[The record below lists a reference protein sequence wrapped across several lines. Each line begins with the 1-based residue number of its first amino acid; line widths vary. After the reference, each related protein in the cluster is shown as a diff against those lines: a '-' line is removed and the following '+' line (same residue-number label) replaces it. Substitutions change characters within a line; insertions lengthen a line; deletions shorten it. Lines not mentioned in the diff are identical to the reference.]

1 MKKNKGWL
9 KKKAQSQVVVIT
21 FLCVVCCIMM
31 LATIAVC
38 TVNILTMA
46 GRDDPVYH
54 SSIMLSLITEGI
66 SLIVTAAFILLCIY
80 VKKAIVKPIRKIS
93 NELNNFSEGILSA
106 EFDVKINDSDIGKL
120 AGSLNTAKWY
130 LKKMVDELTYLLT
143 QMSYGNISFTIN
155 YDYKGEFTPI
165 KSAFE
170 QILVNLNDSFSRIQK
185 AGTMLYD
192 ASEQVSSGSQALAQG
207 TSEQEASIRE
217 LSDYVQDISGKV
229 NKNAENAK
237 NVSEISDTATNDLKE
252 GNAEMQKMLA
262 AMKIIDEKS
271 VEIEKIIN
279 TIDNIAFQTN
289 ILSLNAAIEAA
300 RRGRGF
306 ILQSDIK
313 GAFIKVGIGAEK
325 KSKVISEKEK
335 KITAYHESGHAIL
348 FHVLPD
354 MDPVYTISIIPTG
367 MGAAGYTMP
376 LPDNDEMFNT
386 KGKMLQDIMTLLGG
400 RIAEE
405 IIFGDIT
412 TGASNDIKRATATAR
427 SMVMKY
433 GMSDKLGLICYGDD
447 DDEVFIGRD
456 LAHTRS
462 YSEDVAKSIDE
473 EIRRIISEC
482 HDQAKKIILE
492 HEDVLHKCASL
503 LLEKEKVHRDEFE
516 ALFTTENPETEN
528 NSI

>member
-1 MKKNKGWL
+1 MIKSDYQNVSSRGVSYEKKNKGWL
-9 KKKAQSQVVVIT
+9 KNKVQSQVVVIT

-31 LATIAVC
+31 LATVAVC

-46 GRDDPVYH
+46 GHDDPVYH
-54 SSIMLSLITEGI
+54 SSIMLSLIIEGI
-66 SLIVTAAFILLCIY
+66 ALIVTAAFILLCIY

-170 QILVNLNDSFSRIQK
+170 QILVTLNDSVSSIQK

-217 LSDYVQDISGKV
+217 LSDYVQDISGRV

-237 NVSEISDTATNDLKE
+237 NVSEISDTATTDLKE

-271 VEIEKIIN
+271 AEIEKIIN

-289 ILSLNAAIEAA
+289 ILALNAAVEAA
-300 RRGRGF
+300 RAGEAGKGF
-306 ILQSDIK
+306 AVVADEVRNLASKSAEAAQTTSELIGSTIEAVSNGTAIADSTAQTIESVMERFSNANSLINEISD
-313 GAFIKVGIGAEK
+313 GSAQQATMVDQVL
-325 KSKVISEKEK
+325 SSVSQIS
-335 KITAYHESGHAIL
+335 A
-348 FHVLPD
+348 V
-354 MDPVYTISIIPTG
+354 VQNN
-367 MGAAGYTMP
+367 AAT
-376 LPDNDEMFNT
+376 
-386 KGKMLQDIMTLLGG
+386 
-400 RIAEE
+400 AEE
-405 IIFGDIT
+405 S
-412 TGASNDIKRATATAR
+412 ASASALTAA
-427 SMVMKY
+427 
-433 GMSDKLGLICYGDD
+433 
-447 DDEVFIGRD
+447 
-456 LAHTRS
+456 
-462 YSEDVAKSIDE
+462 
-473 EIRRIISEC
+473 
-482 HDQAKKIILE
+482 QAKELQKMVKQFHLREDGQIHLE
-492 HEDVLHKCASL
+492 GPME
-503 LLEKEKVHRDEFE
+503 E
-516 ALFTTENPETEN
+516 
-528 NSI
+528 

>member
-9 KKKAQSQVVVIT
+9 KNKVQSQVVVIT

-31 LATIAVC
+31 LATVAVC

-46 GRDDPVYH
+46 GHDDPVYH
-54 SSIMLSLITEGI
+54 SSIML
-66 SLIVTAAFILLCIY
+66 LIVTAAFILLCIY

-155 YDYKGEFTPI
+155 YDYKGEFAPI

-170 QILVNLNDSFSRIQK
+170 QILVTLNDSVSSIQK

-217 LSDYVQDISGKV
+217 LSDYVQDISGRV

-237 NVSEISDTATNDLKE
+237 NVSEISDTATTDLKE

-271 VEIEKIIN
+271 AEIEKIIN

-289 ILSLNAAIEAA
+289 ILALNAAVEAA
-300 RRGRGF
+300 RAGEAGKGF
-306 ILQSDIK
+306 AVVADEVRNLASKSAEAAQTTSELIGSTIEAVSNGTAIADSTAQTIESVMERFSNANALINEISD
-313 GAFIKVGIGAEK
+313 GSAQQATMVDQVL
-325 KSKVISEKEK
+325 SSVSQIS
-335 KITAYHESGHAIL
+335 A
-348 FHVLPD
+348 V
-354 MDPVYTISIIPTG
+354 VQNN
-367 MGAAGYTMP
+367 AAT
-376 LPDNDEMFNT
+376 
-386 KGKMLQDIMTLLGG
+386 
-400 RIAEE
+400 AEE
-405 IIFGDIT
+405 S
-412 TGASNDIKRATATAR
+412 ASASALTAA
-427 SMVMKY
+427 
-433 GMSDKLGLICYGDD
+433 
-447 DDEVFIGRD
+447 
-456 LAHTRS
+456 
-462 YSEDVAKSIDE
+462 
-473 EIRRIISEC
+473 
-482 HDQAKKIILE
+482 QAKELQKMVKQFHLREDGQIHLE
-492 HEDVLHKCASL
+492 GPME
-503 LLEKEKVHRDEFE
+503 E
-516 ALFTTENPETEN
+516 
-528 NSI
+528 

>member
-9 KKKAQSQVVVIT
+9 KNKVQSQVVVIT

-46 GRDDPVYH
+46 GHDDPVYH

-66 SLIVTAAFILLCIY
+66 SLIVTAAFILLCVY

-237 NVSEISDTATNDLKE
+237 NVSEISDTATTDLKE

-289 ILSLNAAIEAA
+289 ILALNAAVEAA
-300 RRGRGF
+300 RAGEAGKGF
-306 ILQSDIK
+306 AVVADEVRNLAGKSADAAHDTTVLIERAIAAVENGNNITNETAQAVAEVEARSGGVSDI
-313 GAFIKVGIGAEK
+313 VN
-325 KSKVISEKEK
+325 
-335 KITAYHESGHAIL
+335 KIA
-348 FHVLPD
+348 
-354 MDPVYTISIIPTG
+354 
-367 MGAAGYTMP
+367 
-376 LPDNDEMFNT
+376 
-386 KGKMLQDIMTLLGG
+386 
-400 RIAEE
+400 
-405 IIFGDIT
+405 
-412 TGASNDIKRATATAR
+412 GASLEQTD
-427 SMVMKY
+427 MVSF
-433 GMSDKLGLICYGDD
+433 G
-447 DDEVFIGRD
+447 
-456 LAHTRS
+456 
-462 YSEDVAKSIDE
+462 
-473 EIRRIISEC
+473 
-482 HDQAKKIILE
+482 
-492 HEDVLHKCASL
+492 
-503 LLEKEKVHRDEFE
+503 
-516 ALFTTENPETEN
+516 
-528 NSI
+528 

>member
-9 KKKAQSQVVVIT
+9 KNKAQSQVVVIT

-31 LATIAVC
+31 LATVAVC

-46 GRDDPVYH
+46 GHDDPVYH
-54 SSIMLSLITEGI
+54 SSIMLSLIIEGI
-66 SLIVTAAFILLCIY
+66 SLIVTAAFIVLTVY
-80 VKKAIVKPIRKIS
+80 FRKAILKPIKKIVH
-93 NELNNFSEGILSA
+93 ELDNFSEGILSA

-120 AGSLNTAKWY
+120 AGSLNATKWY

-155 YDYKGEFTPI
+155 YDYKGEFAPI

-217 LSDYVQDISGKV
+217 LSDYVSDISGRV

-289 ILSLNAAIEAA
+289 ILALNAAVEAA
-300 RRGRGF
+300 RAGEAGKGF
-306 ILQSDIK
+306 AVVADEVRNLASKSAEAAQTTGELISSTIEAVSNGTSIADSTAQTIESVMERFSNANTLINEISD
-313 GAFIKVGIGAEK
+313 GSAQQASMVDQVLSSVGQ
-325 KSKVISEKEK
+325 IS
-335 KITAYHESGHAIL
+335 A
-348 FHVLPD
+348 V
-354 MDPVYTISIIPTG
+354 VQNN
-367 MGAAGYTMP
+367 AAT
-376 LPDNDEMFNT
+376 
-386 KGKMLQDIMTLLGG
+386 
-400 RIAEE
+400 AEE
-405 IIFGDIT
+405 S
-412 TGASNDIKRATATAR
+412 ASASALTAA
-427 SMVMKY
+427 
-433 GMSDKLGLICYGDD
+433 
-447 DDEVFIGRD
+447 
-456 LAHTRS
+456 
-462 YSEDVAKSIDE
+462 
-473 EIRRIISEC
+473 
-482 HDQAKKIILE
+482 QAKELQKMVKQFHLRENGQVHLE
-492 HEDVLHKCASL
+492 GP
-503 LLEKEKVHRDEFE
+503 
-516 ALFTTENPETEN
+516 TEE
-528 NSI
+528 

>member
-1 MKKNKGWL
+1 MKKNKDWL
-9 KKKAQSQVVVIT
+9 KNKVQSQVVVIT

-46 GRDDPVYH
+46 GHDDPVYH
-54 SSIMLSLITEGI
+54 SSIMLSLIIEGI
-66 SLIVTAAFILLCIY
+66 SIIVTAAFILLCIY
-80 VKKAIVKPIRKIS
+80 VRKAIVKPIRKIS

-106 EFDVKINDSDIGKL
+106 EFDVKINEL

-155 YDYKGEFTPI
+155 YDYKGEFAPI

-217 LSDYVQDISGKV
+217 LSDYVSDISGKV

-237 NVSEISDTATNDLKE
+237 NVSEISDTATTDLKE

-271 VEIEKIIN
+271 AEIEKIIN

-289 ILSLNAAIEAA
+289 ILALNAAVEAA
-300 RRGRGF
+300 RAGEAGKGF
-306 ILQSDIK
+306 AVVADEVRNLASKSAEAAQTTSELIGSTIEAVSNGTAIADSTAQTIESVMERFSNANTLINEISD
-313 GAFIKVGIGAEK
+313 GSAQQATMVDQVL
-325 KSKVISEKEK
+325 SSVSQIS
-335 KITAYHESGHAIL
+335 A
-348 FHVLPD
+348 V
-354 MDPVYTISIIPTG
+354 VQNN
-367 MGAAGYTMP
+367 AAT
-376 LPDNDEMFNT
+376 
-386 KGKMLQDIMTLLGG
+386 
-400 RIAEE
+400 AEE
-405 IIFGDIT
+405 S
-412 TGASNDIKRATATAR
+412 ASASALTAA
-427 SMVMKY
+427 
-433 GMSDKLGLICYGDD
+433 
-447 DDEVFIGRD
+447 
-456 LAHTRS
+456 
-462 YSEDVAKSIDE
+462 
-473 EIRRIISEC
+473 
-482 HDQAKKIILE
+482 QAKELQKMVKQFHLR
-492 HEDVLHKCASL
+492 EDGQIHL
-503 LLEKEKVHRDEFE
+503 DGP
-516 ALFTTENPETEN
+516 TEE
-528 NSI
+528 

>member
-1 MKKNKGWL
+1 MIKSDYQNVNSRGVPYEKNKDWL
-9 KKKAQSQVVVIT
+9 KNKAQSQVVVIT

-46 GRDDPVYH
+46 GHDDPAYH

-66 SLIVTAAFILLCIY
+66 SIIVTAAFILLCIY

-170 QILVNLNDSFSRIQK
+170 QILVNLNDSFSSIQK

-217 LSDYVQDISGKV
+217 LSDYVSDISGRV

-237 NVSEISDTATNDLKE
+237 NVSEISDTATTDLKE

-271 VEIEKIIN
+271 AEIEKIIN

-289 ILSLNAAIEAA
+289 ILALNAAVEAA
-300 RRGRGF
+300 RAGEAGKGF
-306 ILQSDIK
+306 
-313 GAFIKVGIGAEK
+313 AVVA
-325 KSKVISEKEK
+325 
-335 KITAYHESGHAIL
+335 
-348 FHVLPD
+348 
-354 MDPVYTISIIPTG
+354 
-367 MGAAGYTMP
+367 
-376 LPDNDEMFNT
+376 
-386 KGKMLQDIMTLLGG
+386 
-400 RIAEE
+400 
-405 IIFGDIT
+405 
-412 TGASNDIKRATATAR
+412 
-427 SMVMKY
+427 
-433 GMSDKLGLICYGDD
+433 
-447 DDEVFIGRD
+447 DEVRNLASKSAEAAQTTSELIGS
-456 LAHTRS
+456 T
-462 YSEDVAKSIDE
+462 I
-473 EIRRIISEC
+473 
-482 HDQAKKIILE
+482 
-492 HEDVLHKCASL
+492 
-503 LLEKEKVHRDEFE
+503 E
-516 ALFTTENPETEN
+516 AVSNGTAIADSTA
-528 NSI
+528 

>member
-38 TVNILTMA
+38 TVNILTLA

-66 SLIVTAAFILLCIY
+66 SLIVTAAFIVLTVY
-80 VKKAIVKPIRKIS
+80 FRKAILKPIKKIVH
-93 NELNNFSEGILSA
+93 ELDNFSEGILSA

-120 AGSLNTAKWY
+120 AGSLNTTKWY

-155 YDYKGEFTPI
+155 YDYKGEFAPI

-271 VEIEKIIN
+271 IEIEKIIN

-289 ILSLNAAIEAA
+289 ILALNAAVEAA
-300 RRGRGF
+300 RAGEAGKGF
-306 ILQSDIK
+306 AVVADEVRNLASKSAEAAQTTGELISSTIEAVSNGTSIADSTAQTIESVMERFSNANTLINEISD
-313 GAFIKVGIGAEK
+313 GSAQQASMVDQVL
-325 KSKVISEKEK
+325 SSVSQIS
-335 KITAYHESGHAIL
+335 A
-348 FHVLPD
+348 V
-354 MDPVYTISIIPTG
+354 VQNN
-367 MGAAGYTMP
+367 AAT
-376 LPDNDEMFNT
+376 
-386 KGKMLQDIMTLLGG
+386 
-400 RIAEE
+400 AEE
-405 IIFGDIT
+405 S
-412 TGASNDIKRATATAR
+412 ASASALTAA
-427 SMVMKY
+427 
-433 GMSDKLGLICYGDD
+433 
-447 DDEVFIGRD
+447 
-456 LAHTRS
+456 
-462 YSEDVAKSIDE
+462 
-473 EIRRIISEC
+473 
-482 HDQAKKIILE
+482 QAKELQKMVKQFHLRENGQVHLE
-492 HEDVLHKCASL
+492 GP
-503 LLEKEKVHRDEFE
+503 
-516 ALFTTENPETEN
+516 TEE
-528 NSI
+528 

>member
-9 KKKAQSQVVVIT
+9 KNKAQSQVVVIT

-38 TVNILTMA
+38 TVNILTLA

-66 SLIVTAAFILLCIY
+66 SLIVTAAFILLCVY

-237 NVSEISDTATNDLKE
+237 NVSEISDTATTDLKE
-252 GNAEMQKMLA
+252 GNAEMQKML
-262 AMKIIDEKS
+262 EKS
-271 VEIEKIIN
+271 VEIEGIIN
-279 TIDNIAFQTN
+279 TGDSIAFQTN
-289 ILSLNAAIEAA
+289 ILALNAAVEAA
-300 RRGRGF
+300 RAGEAGKGF
-306 ILQSDIK
+306 AVVADEVRNLASKSAEAAQTTGELISSTIEAVSNGTSIADSTAQTIESVMERFSNANTLINEISD
-313 GAFIKVGIGAEK
+313 GSAQQASMVDQVL
-325 KSKVISEKEK
+325 SSVSQIS
-335 KITAYHESGHAIL
+335 A
-348 FHVLPD
+348 V
-354 MDPVYTISIIPTG
+354 VQNN
-367 MGAAGYTMP
+367 AAT
-376 LPDNDEMFNT
+376 
-386 KGKMLQDIMTLLGG
+386 
-400 RIAEE
+400 AEE
-405 IIFGDIT
+405 S
-412 TGASNDIKRATATAR
+412 ASASALTAA
-427 SMVMKY
+427 
-433 GMSDKLGLICYGDD
+433 
-447 DDEVFIGRD
+447 
-456 LAHTRS
+456 
-462 YSEDVAKSIDE
+462 
-473 EIRRIISEC
+473 
-482 HDQAKKIILE
+482 QAKELQKMVKQFHLRENGQVHLE
-492 HEDVLHKCASL
+492 GP
-503 LLEKEKVHRDEFE
+503 
-516 ALFTTENPETEN
+516 TEE
-528 NSI
+528 

>member
-46 GRDDPVYH
+46 GHDDPVYH
-54 SSIMLSLITEGI
+54 SSIMLSLIIEGI
-66 SLIVTAAFILLCIY
+66 ALIVTAAFILLCIY
-80 VKKAIVKPIRKIS
+80 VRKAIVKPIRKIS

-217 LSDYVQDISGKV
+217 LSDYVSDISGKV

-289 ILSLNAAIEAA
+289 ILALNAAVEAA
-300 RRGRGF
+300 RAGEAGKGF
-306 ILQSDIK
+306 AVVADEVRNLAGKSADAAHDTTVLIERAIAAVENGNNITNETAQAVAEVEARSGGVSDIVNK
-313 GAFIKVGIGAEK
+313 IAGASLEQTDMVKQVNIGVEQ
-325 KSKVISEKEK
+325 ISNVVQ
-335 KITAYHESGHAIL
+335 TNSA
-348 FHVLPD
+348 
-354 MDPVYTISIIPTG
+354 T
-367 MGAAGYTMP
+367 
-376 LPDNDEMFNT
+376 
-386 KGKMLQDIMTLLGG
+386 
-400 RIAEE
+400 AEE
-405 IIFGDIT
+405 SAA
-412 TGASNDIKRATATAR
+412 ASEELSAQAQTLQ
-427 SMVMKY
+427 
-433 GMSDKLGLICYGDD
+433 KLVSQFSFKD
-447 DDEVFIGRD
+447 
-456 LAHTRS
+456 A
-462 YSEDVAKSIDE
+462 
-473 EIRRIISEC
+473 
-482 HDQAKKIILE
+482 
-492 HEDVLHKCASL
+492 
-503 LLEKEKVHRDEFE
+503 
-516 ALFTTENPETEN
+516 ENA
-528 NSI
+528 